1 MNKDA
6 KHLNL
11 RTLFHCLG
19 AGITALF
26 SSFLPH
32 LKSRI
37 KDASPARR
45 VMRRLMSI
53 SLLTLKP
60 GGRRATIPGNAG
72 WKATAWLQA
81 PSSIIAGRMPA
92 S

>member
-32 LKSRI
+32 LKSRT
-37 KDASPARR
+37 KDTVR
-45 VMRRLMSI
+45 
-53 SLLTLKP
+53 P
-60 GGRRATIPGNAG
+60 GELCGGLCPF
-72 WKATAWLQA
+72 
-81 PSSIIAGRMPA
+81 PC
-92 S
+92 